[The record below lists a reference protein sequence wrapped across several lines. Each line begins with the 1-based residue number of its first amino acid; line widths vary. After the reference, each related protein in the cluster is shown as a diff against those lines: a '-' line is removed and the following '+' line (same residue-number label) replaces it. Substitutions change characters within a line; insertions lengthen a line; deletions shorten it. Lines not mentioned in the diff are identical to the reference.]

1 MHIDGRKCVGRPSGW
16 WDFRGAQGI
25 FCSETGNPFMSK
37 EAASGCVNEA
47 GETFAMYRII
57 YRKSRESR

>member
-37 EAASGCVNEA
+37 EAASGGVNEA
-47 GETFAMYRII
+47 GETFALY
-57 YRKSRESR
+57 